1 MAFPSGILLAG
12 RVEFDFVTSPS
23 LSSLKLW
30 IASLAFAGLVAVS
43 LAGSLGGGRDARGGR
58 RDFGS
63 LRSRHRCNGS
73 LIERWRL
80 SCRAQ
85 SSERGVA
92 WGS

>member
-43 LAGSLGGGRDARGGR
+43 LAGSLRGAVVATRVVADVILVLFGRG
-58 RDFGS
+58 
-63 LRSRHRCNGS
+63 
-73 LIERWRL
+73 I
-80 SCRAQ
+80 
-85 SSERGVA
+85 VA
-92 WGS
+92 MDP